1 MKPKSL
7 KIIGK
12 EYGFLTTYIA
22 NCAQLYAFCK
32 DKFLVRIGG
41 KLRRV
46 RYYSYYVFNYH
57 GHICLSE
64 LILNLQTVMNMIGV
78 ISKRVM
84 TEGMHNDRLIVLPEG
99 QHPEVL

>member
-1 MKPKSL
+1 MENNVKLWGNSRR
-7 KIIGK
+7 IG
-12 EYGFLTTYIA
+12 A
-22 NCAQLYAFCK
+22 NLAIRYAFVI
-32 DKFLVRIGG
+32 DGFLVRIGG

-46 RYYSYYVFNYH
+46 RYCYYNLFDYR

-64 LILNLQTVMNMIGV
+64 LIHNLQTVVNMIGD

-84 TEGMHNDRLIVLPEG
+84 TEGMHNDRLIVLPES